1 MADDITISFDGQE
14 VKTQPGKMVLE
25 VAIEAGVYVPYLCY
39 HPGMKPFAACR
50 MCVVSVEGQRGFPTS
65 CTMPVADGMKVQTAS
80 TEVNDLRRSV
90 MEMIIAEH
98 PNGCLT
104 CHRVDICGPTDVCL
118 RHVSVND
125 RCVTCPKNER
135 CELKDTVRYLG
146 MSLESPLQY
155 KYREIPLEVADP
167 FYDRDYNLCIVCGRC
182 VNACEQLRGD
192 DAIAF
197 TMRSGQA
204 LVGTSFGTS
213 LLESG
218 CEFCGACIDVCP
230 VGALVERD
238 HKWDKPRK
246 VERTICPLC
255 PVGCQ
260 MNVEYDGDGTLIRVV
275 PEINSPAN
283 HGQACFKGKFGLQFV
298 NDTSRLHTPLVRR
311 DGQLVE
317 ATWDEALEVVAARL
331 AEYSGDSFAF
341 LTSSSSTNEEHYLAQ
356 KFART
361 AMKSNNVD
369 QTSNTQPELTLGLEQ
384 SLGHAGATNPIWD
397 LEQSGCILVFSS
409 NVTEE
414 HNVVGVPIKRAAR
427 KDTKLVVIDSR
438 EVELTRYAHIWLR
451 PAPGTEQLLLGGLL
465 KSVID
470 QGFQKDDWLAEN
482 CESPATLQYALS
494 ALDLDEIAK
503 TTQVDAADIAE
514 AARLYGEAETSALVY
529 ALDNIQPRL
538 ARDCVLSLVNL
549 ALVTGNIG
557 KTGAGIYP
565 MRPGANEQGAWDV
578 GCVPDRLPGYR
589 WVSNPNDRQALE
601 TLWDSSIPEI
611 PGLHLAQII
620 EAAASGRVK
629 SMFLIGASPNFT
641 NGKLGDGLAALDNL
655 EFLVVCDSFLTDAAQ
670 RADVVLPRAT
680 FAEKDGTF
688 TNLERRIQRLKPG
701 KSLPEGGARPEWQVI
716 CDVAHKMGAPGFI
729 QASPSE
735 TMDEIA
741 RVAPVYAGVS
751 YRSLANQGGLTFKT
765 DLKSPQPTQVLYASR
780 EDRGLQWP
788 VQDGGKGTPVLHE
801 GGFKDRRAEPTTPA
815 FLSADVELDADFPLW
830 FVPGRVLLQQ
840 EREIKIIQGR
850 RNSIQR
856 NEIVELNPV
865 DAASMSIEEGANVV
879 VEMSIGSLVGL
890 ATINE
895 AVPVGVVASTSLFG
909 QLAIDLQISD
919 EMEPASRVPGLD
931 IRPARLS
938 KGG

>member
-611 PGLHLAQII
+611 PGLHLAQIM
-620 EAAASGRVK
+620 EAAASGRIK

-688 TNLERRIQRLKPG
+688 TNLERRIQRLNPG

>member
-1 MADDITISFDGQE
+1 M
-14 VKTQPGKMVLE
+14 
-25 VAIEAGVYVPYLCY
+25 
-39 HPGMKPFAACR
+39 
-50 MCVVSVEGQRGFPTS
+50 
-65 CTMPVADGMKVQTAS
+65 
-80 TEVNDLRRSV
+80 
-90 MEMIIAEH
+90 
-98 PNGCLT
+98 
-104 CHRVDICGPTDVCL
+104 
-118 RHVSVND
+118 
-125 RCVTCPKNER
+125 
-135 CELKDTVRYLG
+135 
-146 MSLESPLQY
+146 
-155 KYREIPLEVADP
+155 
-167 FYDRDYNLCIVCGRC
+167 
-182 VNACEQLRGD
+182 
-192 DAIAF
+192 
-197 TMRSGQA
+197 
-204 LVGTSFGTS
+204 
-213 LLESG
+213 
-218 CEFCGACIDVCP
+218 
-230 VGALVERD
+230 
-238 HKWDKPRK
+238 
-246 VERTICPLC
+246 
-255 PVGCQ
+255 
-260 MNVEYDGDGTLIRVV
+260 
-275 PEINSPAN
+275 
-283 HGQACFKGKFGLQFV
+283 
-298 NDTSRLHTPLVRR
+298 
-311 DGQLVE
+311 
-317 ATWDEALEVVAARL
+317 
-331 AEYSGDSFAF
+331 
-341 LTSSSSTNEEHYLAQ
+341 
-356 KFART
+356 
-361 AMKSNNVD
+361 
-369 QTSNTQPELTLGLEQ
+369 
-384 SLGHAGATNPIWD
+384 
-397 LEQSGCILVFSS
+397 
-409 NVTEE
+409 
-414 HNVVGVPIKRAAR
+414 
-427 KDTKLVVIDSR
+427 
-438 EVELTRYAHIWLR
+438 
-451 PAPGTEQLLLGGLL
+451 

-503 TTQVDAADIAE
+503 TTQVDVADIAE
-514 AARLYGEAETSALVY
+514 AARLYGEADTSALVY

-549 ALVTGNIG
+549 AVVTGNIG

-589 WVSNPNDRQALE
+589 WVSNPDDRQALE

-629 SMFLIGASPNFT
+629 SMFLIGSSPNFI

-701 KSLPEGGARPEWQVI
+701 KSLPEGGARSEWQVI

-765 DLKSPQPTQVLYASR
+765 DLKNPQPTQVLYASR

-788 VQDGGKGTPVLHE
+788 VQDGGKSTPVLHE
-801 GGFKDRRAEPTTPA
+801 GGFKDRRRNPSPRPSYRPMLNRTPISRCGSC
-815 FLSADVELDADFPLW
+815 LEES
-830 FVPGRVLLQQ
+830 LLQQ
-840 EREIKIIQGR
+840 EREIRIIQGR

-856 NEIVELNPV
+856 DEIVELNPV

-879 VEMSIGSLVGL
+879 VEMSIGSLAGL

-909 QLAIDLQISD
+909 QLAVDLQISE
-919 EMEPASRVPGLD
+919 EMEPASRVPGTGHT
-931 IRPARLS
+931 PGPS
-938 KGG
+938 

>member
-1 MADDITISFDGQE
+1 
-14 VKTQPGKMVLE
+14 
-25 VAIEAGVYVPYLCY
+25 
-39 HPGMKPFAACR
+39 
-50 MCVVSVEGQRGFPTS
+50 
-65 CTMPVADGMKVQTAS
+65 
-80 TEVNDLRRSV
+80 
-90 MEMIIAEH
+90 
-98 PNGCLT
+98 
-104 CHRVDICGPTDVCL
+104 
-118 RHVSVND
+118 
-125 RCVTCPKNER
+125 
-135 CELKDTVRYLG
+135 
-146 MSLESPLQY
+146 MSLESPLKY

-341 LTSSSSTNEEHYLAQ
+341 LTSPSSTNEEHYLAQ

-641 NGKLGDGLAALDNL
+641 NGKFGDGLAALDNL

-688 TNLERRIQRLKPG
+688 TNLERRIQRLNPG

>member
-341 LTSSSSTNEEHYLAQ
+341 LTSPSSTNEEHYLAQ

-589 WVSNPNDRQALE
+589 WVSNPDDRQALE

-620 EAAASGRVK
+620 EAAASGRIK

-688 TNLERRIQRLKPG
+688 TNLERRIQRLNPG